1 MPSLYPSHLTFLQ
14 SQVIRAL
21 YLNPFASNSEIG
33 AMTHTHHDSVAKV
46 IPMMLA
52 DVTPVNSRLRLFYHL
67 GYIVAPS
74 SLLSHDTPRRFKNI
88 LELWAQKPYLNNREV
103 ADAVY
108 MSESVIGN
116 YTSQIYKWFG
126 YTPPSNKKYYT
137 ARLGFYEYI
146 NCFDTQRLAVDA
158 VAQWDEVVS

>member
-14 SQVIRAL
+14 SQVMRAL

-33 AMTHTHHDSVAKV
+33 AMTHTHHGSVAKV
-46 IPMMLA
+46 IPMVLG
-52 DVTPVNSRLRLFYHL
+52 DETPTNSRLRLFYHL

-88 LELWAQKPYLNNREV
+88 LELWAQKPYLNNREI

-126 YTPPSNKKYYT
+126 YTPPNNKKYYT

-158 VAQWDEVVS
+158 VAQWDEVMS